1 MINPALD
8 EITLTGLRATAFH
21 GVFDH
26 ERRTGQVF
34 IVDATVYLDLSSAAR
49 TDELAKTI
57 HYGELAEQIVSAVET
72 NPVDLIETVAERVA
86 TIVLAHDAAVSVKVT
101 IHKPS
106 APITVPFD
114 DVSVTITR
122 HRADPARAAG
132 FSADPQRLS

>member
-1 MINPALD
+1 MNPILD
-8 EITLTGLRATAFH
+8 ELTLTGLRATAFH

-26 ERRTGQVF
+26 ERRDGQIF
-34 IVDATVYLDLSSAAR
+34 IVDAVVYLDLSPAASS
-49 TDELAKTI
+49 DELARTV
-57 HYGELAEQIVSAVET
+57 HYGELAEQIVAAVES

-86 TIVLAHDAAVSVKVT
+86 SIVLAYEAAVSTKIT

-106 APITVPFD
+106 APITVPFA

-122 HRADPARAAG
+122 HRTAPSRAAG

>member
-1 MINPALD
+1 MMNSALD
-8 EITLTGLRATAFH
+8 ELKLTGLRATAFH

-26 ERRTGQVF
+26 ERRDGQVF
-34 IVDATVYLDLSSAAR
+34 IVDATVYLDLSTAAR
-49 TDELAKTI
+49 TDELARTI
-57 HYGELAEQIVSAVET
+57 HYGELAEQIVAVVES

-86 TIVLAHDAAVSVKVT
+86 AIVLASAAAISTTIT

-122 HRADPARAAG
+122 HNTAPAHTAG

>member
-1 MINPALD
+1 MNPALD
-8 EITLTGLRATAFH
+8 ELTLTGLRATAFH

-26 ERRTGQVF
+26 ERRDGQIF
-34 IVDATVYLDLSSAAR
+34 IVDATVYLDLSTAAR
-49 TDELAKTI
+49 TDELSRTV
-57 HYGELAEQIVSAVET
+57 HYGELAEQIVAAVES

-86 TIVLAHDAAVSVKVT
+86 AIVLAHEAAVSTTIT

-122 HRADPARAAG
+122 HRMAPSGTVG
-132 FSADPQRLS
+132 FSADPAPLS